1 MQPKIRNFLWRAI
14 KDTIPTKA
22 NLKRRRVIP
31 TDCCDHCFNTSKN
44 TLHALWSCPSLS
56 QVWLHDQSWRNCHS
70 RTFERFRDLVEF
82 IIEDGLDLSSFATTA
97 WMIWHRRNA
106 LRTTS
111 KPFPTQQVLPEVR
124 AVRAAYV
131 RSIPP
136 KPPHPPSR
144 APERIIWKPPPWPR
158 HKVNFDGAVF
168 REDDSA
174 GVGAVIRDE
183 KGFMVA
189 AMAEKIPLPYSITAL
204 EALAAIRA
212 LRLAGDI
219 GLESFILEGD
229 SKITIDALAGNIM
242 EHAEFGNLFE
252 EAKWLASQFGDVSFN
267 HVRRQGNGAAHNSA
281 RHARHVSEYTVW
293 MEDVPPHLSTVI
305 QAELASFE

>member
-1 MQPKIRNFLWRAI
+1 MR
-14 KDTIPTKA
+14 
-22 NLKRRRVIP
+22 
-31 TDCCDHCFNTSKN
+31 CG
-44 TLHALWSCPSLS
+44 HAQLCP
-56 QVWLHDQSWRNCHS
+56 
-70 RTFERFRDLVEF
+70 RTFEGFRDLVEF
-82 IIEDGLDLSSFATTA
+82 ILEDGLDLASFATTA

-111 KPFPTQQVLPEVR
+111 KPFPIQQVLPEVR

-136 KPPHPPSR
+136 KPPHPPFR

-229 SKITIDALAGNIM
+229 SKITIDALAENFV

-267 HVRRQGNGAAHNSA
+267 HVRRQGNGAAHNCA

-293 MEDVPPHLSTVI
+293 MEDIPPHLFTVI

>member
-1 MQPKIRNFLWRAI
+1 M
-14 KDTIPTKA
+14 
-22 NLKRRRVIP
+22 
-31 TDCCDHCFNTSKN
+31 
-44 TLHALWSCPSLS
+44 
-56 QVWLHDQSWRNCHS
+56 
-70 RTFERFRDLVEF
+70 
-82 IIEDGLDLSSFATTA
+82 
-97 WMIWHRRNA
+97 
-106 LRTTS
+106 
-111 KPFPTQQVLPEVR
+111 
-124 AVRAAYV
+124 
-131 RSIPP
+131 
-136 KPPHPPSR
+136 
-144 APERIIWKPPPWPR
+144 
-158 HKVNFDGAVF
+158 NFDEAVF
-168 REDDSA
+168 RDDDSA

-229 SKITIDALAGNIM
+229 SKITIDALAGNIV

-252 EAKWLASQFGDVSFN
+252 EAKELASQFGDVSFN